1 MCLYNMAEE
10 YNKENIKRRWDCFT
24 VKKLNELEKKEFVN
38 YCTDTLIGNA
48 TYDAIFLDDDIERKD
63 SPVQMLK
70 DWKCRLKEG
79 GWIFLTISNIANHQ
93 VVKRLLH
100 GCTMRK
106 LSCRYT
112 LRDLQ
117 DIVAEAGFS
126 YSKYVTIRDNLKSNA
141 LLDYLTEKK
150 LLSREHTLFD
160 HWYCMMISCDDP
172 AVYQYQLP
180 YPLSARRELG
190 YLLRRIEND
199 IEVPSNIV
207 DVLRLCKEY
216 NITSEDLYYAV
227 EHMTNNSD
235 IVLHKLTSFSD

>member
-1 MCLYNMAEE
+1 MAEE
-10 YNKENIKRRWDCFT
+10 YNVKNIKRKWDCFT
-24 VKKLNELEKKEFVN
+24 LKKLDALGNRCFVN
-38 YCTDTLIGNA
+38 HCTDTLIKGA
-48 TYDAIFLDDDIERKD
+48 SYDAIFLDDDIETKD
-63 SPVQMLK
+63 DPVLTLRA
-70 DWKCRLKEG
+70 WKCRLKEG

-126 YSKYVTIRDNLKSNA
+126 YSKYITIKDNLKGDA
-141 LLDYLTEKK
+141 LIECLAESD
-150 LLSREHTLFD
+150 LLPQVHVLYD

-172 AVYQYQLP
+172 ATHQYQLP
-180 YPLSARRELG
+180 YPLSIRRELG
-190 YLLRRIEND
+190 YLLRRVEND
-199 IEVPSNIV
+199 IEVSLNIV
-207 DVLRLCKEY
+207 EILRLCKEY